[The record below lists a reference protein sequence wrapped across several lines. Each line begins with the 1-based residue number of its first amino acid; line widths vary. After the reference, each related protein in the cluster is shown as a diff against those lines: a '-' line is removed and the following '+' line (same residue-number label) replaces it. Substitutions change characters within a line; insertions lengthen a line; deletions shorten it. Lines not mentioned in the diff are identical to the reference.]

1 MKIRVFSGL
10 CVLAFLL
17 ILAFTSGIPFVLNVL
32 MAAVAA
38 MAIFE
43 ILKVA
48 GLHKNRPVTWG
59 AMVFAAAFVFCSDPT
74 IPYYRPIL
82 TAATFL
88 IILITFTYY
97 LKGYQK
103 VHMPNL
109 AFALIMT
116 LLVAYFF
123 SAMVLVRRCKGEFWK
138 FDAGFWNLALIFL
151 LAWVP
156 DTGAYFCG
164 SLFGKHK
171 LAPVISPKKTV
182 EGAIGGLVICV
193 GASFFFVWAASM
205 HSANVD
211 YRFVAI
217 YAVLGTVISIL
228 GDLTASLIK
237 RYFNTKDYG
246 NLIPGHG
253 GIMDRFDSI
262 WFVAPFVYLMIQ
274 FLPIFS

>member
-1 MKIRVFSGL
+1 MKVRVFSGL

-17 ILAFTSGIPFVLNVL
+17 ILCFTSGIPFVLNAL

-38 MAIFE
+38 MAIYE

-48 GLHKNRPVTWG
+48 GISENKPVTLG
-59 AMVFAAAFVFCSDPT
+59 AVAFAAIFVFCSDPI
-74 IPYYRPIL
+74 IPQYRAIL

-88 IILITFTYY
+88 LILLTFTYY
-97 LKGYQK
+97 LRGYQK

-109 AFALIMT
+109 AFALFMT

-123 SAMVLVRRCKGEFWK
+123 SAMVLVRRQGTFWK
-138 FDAGFWNLALIFL
+138 FDAGFWNLALIFV

-171 LAPVISPKKTV
+171 LAPVISPKKTL
-182 EGAIGGLVICV
+182 EGAVGGLVITV
-193 GASFFFVWAASM
+193 AASFLFVWGASM
-205 HSANVD
+205 HGAVVD

-217 YAVLGTVISIL
+217 YAILGTAVSIL

-237 RYFNTKDYG
+237 RFYNIKDYG